1 MTSTTTSATPANT
14 QNMPLAGVT
23 VIDLTQIYQ
32 GPYATFLMAKAGA
45 DVIKIE
51 PVLGEPT
58 RIRAK
63 VSGGASLPMAMLN
76 VNKKGITLNLK
87 SHRGKEM
94 FKELIGRA
102 DILVENFAPGVMDRL
117 GLGWDVLHAINPKLI
132 YGTGTG
138 YGISG
143 PDRDNLAMDV
153 TIQASSGIMSV
164 TGAAEG
170 PPMRS
175 GASLVDFLSGVH
187 LYAGIITALYER
199 TRTQK
204 GRLVEVS
211 MQETAYPTLASNIG
225 LLYRND
231 GVVPPRVGNR
241 HGGLALAPYSVYEA
255 SDGHIAIVCATE
267 RHWQNILAA
276 MAREDLLNDERF
288 STNKARVA
296 DMGRTDRF
304 VEDWTRTITR
314 AELFALSSKHGFPA
328 APVRSLPEVMND
340 PHMHARGA
348 LEWFD
353 DDELGRV
360 VLPASPIIIHGADR
374 VKTISSPK
382 LGQHN
387 KQVYGEWLG
396 LSDADLDTLK
406 AQGVI

>member
-1 MTSTTTSATPANT
+1 MT
-14 QNMPLAGVT
+14 QNMPLAGLK

-45 DVIKIE
+45 EVIKIE

-87 SHRGKEM
+87 SQRGKEM
-94 FKELIGRA
+94 LKALIMQA
-102 DILVENFAPGVMDRL
+102 DVLVENFAPGVMDRL
-117 GLGWDVLHAINPKLI
+117 GVGWEVLHAINPKLI

-164 TGAAEG
+164 TGMADG

-187 LYAGIITALYER
+187 LYAGIMTALYER
-199 TRTQK
+199 TRTHT

-225 LLYRND
+225 LLYRNE
-231 GVVPPRVGNR
+231 GEMPPRVGNR
-241 HGGLALAPYSVYEA
+241 HGGLALAPYSVYE
-255 SDGHIAIVCATE
+255 SLDGHIAIVCATE

-276 MAREDLLNDERF
+276 MGRMDIVDDPRF
-288 STNKARVA
+288 ATNKARVA
-296 DMGRTDRF
+296 QMEQTDRF
-304 VEDWTRTITR
+304 VEDWTRTLTR
-314 AELFALSSKHGFPA
+314 AELFALSSQYPFPA
-328 APVRSLPEVMND
+328 APVRSLPEVMHD

-374 VKTISSPK
+374 VQTVSSPK

-387 KQVYGEWLG
+387 KEIYGDWLG
-396 LSDADLDTLK
+396 LTEEALVALK
-406 AQGVI
+406 NEGVI

>member
-1 MTSTTTSATPANT
+1 MAITTPQPPRANT
-14 QNMPLAGVT
+14 PLAGIT

-45 DVIKIE
+45 NVIKIE
-51 PVLGEPT
+51 PLNGEPS

-76 VNKKGITLNLK
+76 TNKRGITLNLK
-87 SHRGKEM
+87 TAKGRDL
-94 FKELIGRA
+94 FKELVKRA
-102 DILVENFAPGVMDRL
+102 DIVVENFAPGVMDRL
-117 GLGWDVLHAINPKLI
+117 GVGWSVLHELNPRLI
-132 YGTGTG
+132 YGSGTG
-138 YGISG
+138 YGLSG

-164 TGAAEG
+164 TGTADG

-187 LYAGIITALYER
+187 LYAGIMTALYER
-199 TRTQK
+199 TRTHT

-231 GVVPPRVGNR
+231 GAVPPRVGNR
-241 HGGLALAPYSVYEA
+241 HGGLALAPYSVYES

-276 MAREDLLNDERF
+276 MGREDLIDDERF
-288 STNKARVA
+288 STNKVRVA
-296 DMGRTDRF
+296 EMARTDQF
-304 VEDWTRTITR
+304 VEDWTRTLTR
-314 AELFALSSKHGFPA
+314 AELFALSGKHGFPA

-353 DDELGRV
+353 DEELGRV

-374 VKTISSPK
+374 VKTVSSPR

-387 KQVYGEWLG
+387 KEVYGEWLG
-396 LSDADLDTLK
+396 LDDQQLDELK
-406 AQGVI
+406 TQGVI